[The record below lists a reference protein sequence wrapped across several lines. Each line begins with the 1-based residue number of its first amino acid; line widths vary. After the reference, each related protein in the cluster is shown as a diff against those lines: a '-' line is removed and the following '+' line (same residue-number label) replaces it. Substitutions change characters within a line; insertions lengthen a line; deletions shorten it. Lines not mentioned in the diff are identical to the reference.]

1 MPSSQKQII
10 KMPIIDTLIPGYKYD
25 SLNCHREKGKIT
37 RKGYFKY
44 VEGKNLYIH
53 CQLNMLICNNLSEF
67 LRGVL
72 GSSEFSFPVQLFLHR

>member
-10 KMPIIDTLIPGYKYD
+10 KMPIIDALIPIRYKYD
-25 SLNCHREKGKIT
+25 SLNCHKEKCKIT
-37 RKGYFKY
+37 QKGYFKY

-67 LRGVL
+67 LRGVF
-72 GSSEFSFPVQLFLHR
+72 GSSDFFPVQLYS